1 LPPDFLTASRPCFGF
16 LITRSILAEEQLAGG
31 IKFYRFYL
39 IRHQFAKSTAAALE
53 QPMPPLI
60 KKRPKLLRI

>member
-16 LITRSILAEEQLAGG
+16 LITRSTLAEEQLTGG

-39 IRHQFAKSTAAALE
+39 IRHQYAKNTTAALE
-53 QPMPPLI
+53 PPMPPSI
-60 KKRPKLLRI
+60 KKRPNLP

>member
-1 LPPDFLTASRPCFGF
+1 M
-16 LITRSILAEEQLAGG
+16 LAEEQLTGG

-39 IRHQFAKSTAAALE
+39 IRHQYAKSTAAALE